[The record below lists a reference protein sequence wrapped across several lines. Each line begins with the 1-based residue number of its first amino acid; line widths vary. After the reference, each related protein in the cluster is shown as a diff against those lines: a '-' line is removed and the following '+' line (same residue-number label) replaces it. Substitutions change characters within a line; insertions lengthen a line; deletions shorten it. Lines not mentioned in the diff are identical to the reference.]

1 MELDPNS
8 PPGQHLVAAFLAM
21 EPSDCLISIARECGG
36 GLVSEQVQTFIWENC
51 INQAAAIGNEPYLK
65 KFVKKL
71 IVEIESTHGNVLD
84 ELYEQYGCYMTSLK
98 EESLRAC
105 KHISFLFPDGS
116 TELSSCPES
125 RKLVIPL
132 NCSLNMLEGDTGCS
146 VWPSSLYLSEFILSF
161 PKRFSGKSC
170 FEVGSGVGLVGICL
184 SHVKASKVVL
194 TDGDLS
200 TLANMKLNL
209 ESNHIATTPSKRPQ
223 DRNLVSLVISNRQIN
238 IWVKCIHLP
247 WESAAETELQSFTPD
262 IVLGADVIYDPS
274 CIPHLV
280 RVLANLL
287 KNGAVGY
294 IASVIRNVDTF
305 NCFLD
310 VAEKAELVVSDVTD
324 GVRPLELLP
333 YMNSYRQN
341 GVRLFT
347 VTSKC

>member
-51 INQAAAIGNEPYLK
+51 INQAVIQAAIGNEPYLK

-170 FEVGSGVGLVGICL
+170 FEVTYMLVLVLAWLEFVSLMSKLPRTL
-184 SHVKASKVVL
+184 SVQVVL

-238 IWVKCIHLP
+238 IWVHVK
-247 WESAAETELQSFTPD
+247 SS
-262 IVLGADVIYDPS
+262 
-274 CIPHLV
+274 
-280 RVLANLL
+280 
-287 KNGAVGY
+287 
-294 IASVIRNVDTF
+294 
-305 NCFLD
+305 
-310 VAEKAELVVSDVTD
+310 
-324 GVRPLELLP
+324 
-333 YMNSYRQN
+333 
-341 GVRLFT
+341 
-347 VTSKC
+347 

>member
-1 MELDPNS
+1 MELDPNF

-21 EPSDCLISIARECGG
+21 ESSDCLISIARDCGG
-36 GLVSEQVQTFIWENC
+36 GMVSEDVQRFIWEHC
-51 INQAAAIGNEPYLK
+51 INQAAAIGYEPYLK
-65 KFVKKL
+65 NFVKKL

-98 EESLRAC
+98 EEKSLRAC
-105 KHISFLFPDGS
+105 KHISFLFPNDS
-116 TELSSCPES
+116 SELSSCPKS
-125 RKLVIPL
+125 KKLAIPL
-132 NCSLNMLEGDTGCS
+132 KCSLNMLEGDTGCS

-161 PKRFSGKSC
+161 PDRFSHKSC

-184 SHVKASKVVL
+184 SHVKASQVIL

-209 ESNHIATTPSKRPQ
+209 SLNHTNTTPFLPQ
-223 DRNLVSLVISNRQIN
+223 KHDQDPSCNSTL
-238 IWVKCIHLP
+238 KCIHLP
-247 WESAAETELQSFTPD
+247 WESASETELQSFKPD

-280 RVLANLL
+280 RVLASLV
-287 KNGAVGY
+287 KRGAMGY

-305 NCFLD
+305 DCFLD

-324 GVRPLELLP
+324 AIRPLELLP
-333 YMNSYRQN
+333 YMNSYSQN
-341 GVRLFT
+341 GIRLFT
-347 VTSKC
+347 VTSK

>member
-51 INQAAAIGNEPYLK
+51 INQAVIQAAIGNEPYLK

-132 NCSLNMLEGDTGCS
+132 NCSLNMLEGDTGLVLVLAWLEFVSLMSKLPRTLS
-146 VWPSSLYLSEFILSF
+146 VQ
-161 PKRFSGKSC
+161 
-170 FEVGSGVGLVGICL
+170 
-184 SHVKASKVVL
+184 VVL

>member
-65 KFVKKL
+65 KF
-71 IVEIESTHGNVLD
+71 IESTHGNVLD

-209 ESNHIATTPSKRPQ
+209 ESNHNHLEKLQ
-223 DRNLVSLVISNRQIN
+223 
-238 IWVKCIHLP
+238 VKCIHLP